1 MLEVSIQLHDSC
13 TTLMVWHRQKQYL
26 TGRYLSRPLLFRI
39 LVQVFPFLYDC
50 GFGKER
56 QDQVFDRLSHEYQNL
71 TLQTDLLYSLWSS
84 SRKALTNRWYP
95 ALSDTVR

>member
-39 LVQVFPFLYDC
+39 LDC
-50 GFGKER
+50 DSGR
-56 QDQVFDRLSHEYQNL
+56 NDRTKCLI
-71 TLQTDLLYSLWSS
+71 
-84 SRKALTNRWYP
+84 A
-95 ALSDTVR
+95 